1 MQVAQKYLLAL
12 AFIIGTTICFG
23 QSNAALIIANFA
35 YKDAPLKT
43 PKADALLIRDSLS
56 SIGFDVTLRENLATQ
71 REFVD
76 AIKDFTSRTENSEI
90 RIIYYAGHAMAVD
103 GSNFLMPTEES
114 FNSLED
120 IEDYGIDVEKIVRY
134 FDNQN
139 VGANIL
145 ILDSC
150 RDNPFAKSWNLT
162 RSSGSMGG
170 LAKIA
175 APAGSIIAFST
186 AYGDVASDGN
196 GSNSPYA
203 ESLSKNLTIP
213 NISIERVF
221 ALTRESV
228 LDLTSNGQKPIEES
242 QLLGSEILLNPRL
255 TLDNLRLDNLD
266 AFLDQNPSQFSD
278 AFRQLLLKGEKDPD
292 LSVHTV
298 RTWVERQIEDPDAPI
313 WLTMNS
319 LLDNFAEAQLL
330 ENNFSSPENIQE
342 FDDTIWSILFADYHE
357 DEDHA
362 KVLSSVVFISLMLE
376 QLQPTYLDEGLIDLL
391 ILVDDFD
398 LTWLWEEQVDRIMM
412 KDSILPHEF
421 LLLSAPLI
429 RQNLLSYEQDWNSVF
444 ADESVDDSTFIRLNH
459 LDFTRIPCRQI
470 LTNEIQHANEVLDRK
485 SIVSKTNWSPLDSV
499 IQDIAL
505 SWLSVDVETFT
516 YFLTLYNFLSISGSI
531 NDRVSIQKYDH
542 LFQKYAVELIRVQ
555 SNFMEKGIY
564 LSRTDPFFYINQ
576 LRNWAILYELE
587 SQSKWNEIAQGFV
600 ESFREYQSLDL
611 EYSDQLRL
619 QIQFNPDF
627 LYSTAVIDGDPEAR
641 QKHYEKFLGS
651 IPSSKKYWTFYAE
664 KYPKSELDLFSEVN
678 RIVRQS
684 DSLTFLLDV
693 PTSYTLPSSTEDFN
707 FLEDIELKQW
717 IDYIETPIL
726 DTVSY
731 RSPIFKRIVQ
741 EERNSRIQQFFSQD
755 FNRALA
761 RVKFNEFQTVSD
773 ILTNTEIP
781 KIWSELHRIFETSSS
796 QELISTY
803 IDFLLTIQTSTG
815 YWVDM
820 DYFSSILYKVEDQ
833 TDQPTSSNLERSL
846 QSLEYVISD
855 MTTSW
860 RINECE
866 GCPTEL
872 RLLSRRLNRIL
883 NN

>member
-1 MQVAQKYLLAL
+1 MLRQFTLSLLFL
-12 AFIIGTTICFG
+12 VGITICFG
-23 QSNAALIIANFA
+23 QSNSALIIANFA
-35 YKDAPLKT
+35 YEDAPLKT

-56 SIGFDVTLRENLATQ
+56 SIGFEVTLRENLATQ

-134 FDNQN
+134 FNNQN

-162 RSSGSMGG
+162 RSSGSIGG

-186 AYGDVASDGN
+186 AYGDVASDGS

-203 ESLSKNLTIP
+203 ESLSNNLTIP

-228 LDLTSNGQKPIEES
+228 LDLTSNGQKPVEES
-242 QLLGSEILLNPRL
+242 QLLGSEILLNPVS

-266 AFLDQNPSQFSD
+266 AFLNQNPFQFSD

-292 LSVHTV
+292 LSVRTV
-298 RTWVERQIEDPDAPI
+298 KFWVENQIEDADAPI
-313 WLTMNS
+313 WLTLNS
-319 LLDNFAEAQLL
+319 LLANFAEAQLL
-330 ENNFSSPENIQE
+330 ENNFSSPNSFQE
-342 FDDTIWSILFADYHE
+342 FDDTIWPILFADYHE

-362 KVLSSVVFISLMLE
+362 KVLSAVVFISLMLE
-376 QLQPTYLDEGLIDLL
+376 QLHPAYLDDGLIDLL
-391 ILVDDFD
+391 LLVDDFD
-398 LTWLWEEQVDRIMM
+398 LTWLWEKQVDRILE

-429 RQNLLSYEQDWNSVF
+429 RQYLVGYEQDWNTVF
-444 ADESVDDSTFIRLNH
+444 ADESVDDTTFIQLNH
-459 LDFTRIPCRQI
+459 LDFTRVPSRQI
-470 LTNEIQHANEVLDRK
+470 LKNEIRYASDVLNRAPA
-485 SIVSKTNWSPLDSV
+485 VAKTNWSPLDTL
-499 IQDIAL
+499 IEEL
-505 SWLSVDVETFT
+505 THSWLAVDIETLT
-516 YFLTLYNFLSISGSI
+516 YFMILQNVLGISGSI
-531 NDRVSIQKYDH
+531 NDRFSIHQYD
-542 LFQKYAVELIRVQ
+542 LFFQNHALELIRIQ
-555 SNFMEKGIY
+555 SEFSKKGIY
-564 LSRTDPFFYINQ
+564 LSRTDAFFYINQ
-576 LRNWAILYELE
+576 LRNWSILYDLE
-587 SQSKWNEIAQGFV
+587 SKSIWNEITQAF
-600 ESFREYQSLDL
+600 EKSFSEYYHIDL
-611 EYSDQLRL
+611 KYSDQLRL
-619 QIQFNPDF
+619 QLQFNPDY
-627 LYSTAVIDGDPEAR
+627 LYSTSVIEGDNPAAF
-641 QKHYEKFLGS
+641 QKHQQKILGS

-664 KYPKSELDLFSEVN
+664 KYPKAELELFSEIN
-678 RIVRQS
+678 RIACQS
-684 DSLTFLLDV
+684 DSLTFLLDA
-693 PTSYTLPSSTEDFN
+693 PRNYSLPNSTKDYN
-707 FLEDIELKQW
+707 LLEDIELKQW

-731 RSPIFKRIVQ
+731 TSPTFKRIVQ
-741 EERNSRIQQFFSQD
+741 EERNLRIQKFFSQS

-761 RVKFNEFQTVSD
+761 RVKFNEFQTISD

-781 KIWSELHRIFETSSS
+781 KIWSELQRIFETSSS
-796 QELISTY
+796 QELLATY
-803 IDFLLTIQTSTG
+803 IEFLLTIQTSTG
-815 YWVDM
+815 YWVDTE
-820 DYFSSILYKVEDQ
+820 YFSAIIDKVEERA
-833 TDQPTSSNLERSL
+833 DQPLSSSLERNL
-846 QSLEYVISD
+846 QSLDYVLGN

-866 GCPTEL
+866 GCLAEL
-872 RLLSRRLNRIL
+872 RLLSGRINRIL
-883 NN
+883 TN